1 MMYSAKAVFTER
13 RSGVAN
19 MVAGITGQG
28 MALMALRSQP
38 GWNGMLVDE
47 IVLVTPGG
55 WTAERLET
63 FLLAI
68 GASTVKVTTLDA
80 EGRSTSETEERKA
93 RMAHPAGSHRGWMA
107 RAS

>member
-1 MMYSAKAVFTER
+1 MMFSAKAVFTER

-47 IVLVTPGG
+47 IVLATPGG
-55 WTAERLET
+55 WTEKRLET

-68 GASTVKVTTLDA
+68 GASTVKVVPVDVD
-80 EGRSTSETEERKA
+80 GRAQGESGEREA
-93 RMAHPAGSHRGWMA
+93 RMAHPAGSNRAWMA

>member
-1 MMYSAKAVFTER
+1 MMFSAKAVFTER

-19 MVAGITGQG
+19 MVVGVTGQG
-28 MALMALRSQP
+28 MALMGLRSQP

-47 IVLVTPGG
+47 IVLATPGG

-63 FLLAI
+63 FLLAT
-68 GASTVKVTTLDA
+68 GASTVRVTPVDA
-80 EGRSTSETEERKA
+80 EGRAEGETAERKA
-93 RMAHPAGSHRGWMA
+93 RMAHPAGSNRAWMA

>member
-1 MMYSAKAVFTER
+1 MMYSAKAVFNQR

-28 MALMALRSQP
+28 MALMALRTLP

-63 FLLAI
+63 FLLAM
-68 GASTVKVTTLDA
+68 GAATVKVSVLDA
-80 EGRSTSETEERKA
+80 DGRPVDESAQRKA
-93 RMAHPAGSHRGWMA
+93 RLAHPAGSNRAWMA
-107 RAS
+107 EAS